1 MKRFKYLFV
10 IVIAIMLSVSCSK
23 DDNSNLNDSALV
35 GTWGFTETEEVY
47 DEEQLITFN
56 SDFSGILVYSIT
68 FDGRTESVDY
78 NLTWSTSGNK
88 LTIEMNEE
96 AETGNYSI
104 TGNKL
109 TINNTENDYV
119 EVYTKQ

>member
-47 DEEQLITFN
+47 DEEQVITFN
-56 SDFSGILVYSIT
+56 SDSSGILVYSIT

-109 TINNTENDYV
+109 TINNMENDYV

>member
-1 MKRFKYLFV
+1 MKYIKYLFV
-10 IVIAIMLSVSCSK
+10 MVFAVMLSVSCSK
-23 DDNSNLNDSALV
+23 DDNSDLNDSALV

-56 SDFSGILVYSIT
+56 ADSSGILVYSVT
-68 FDGRTESVDY
+68 FEGRTESVDY

-88 LTIEMNEE
+88 LTIEMDEDTQ
-96 AETGNYSI
+96 TGTYSI

-109 TINNTENDYV
+109 TITDKENDFV
-119 EVYTKQ
+119 SV

>member
-1 MKRFKYLFV
+1 
-10 IVIAIMLSVSCSK
+10 MLSVSCSK

-47 DEEQLITFN
+47 DEEQVITFN

-109 TINNTENDYV
+109 TINNMENDYV

>member
-10 IVIAIMLSVSCSK
+10 IVIAVMLSVSCSK

-47 DEEQLITFN
+47 DEEQVITFN

-109 TINNTENDYV
+109 TINNMENDYV